1 MLYKKAVVKRL
12 IINFENPTKEI
23 VVFRRTLGIH
33 KCYEIVFSDALY
45 LDERCIYKNNCS
57 LKYTCRRINTN
68 PRYTSAK
75 FEYIPTTYSNPY

>member
-23 VVFRRTLGIH
+23 VVFRRTLGVH